1 MQHESWHQNF
11 VPGFDHELA
20 HCVKVYCVMQ
30 EILLI
35 QFFVN
40 KQLARFEVDKSLG
53 RKLILF
59 LAQAT
64 AAAEPHSG
72 IELAEPFSLL
82 VLLWVQALFSNHSSQ
97 NYMPH
102 HPIMIVATVKHN
114 Y

>member
-1 MQHESWHQNF
+1 M
-11 VPGFDHELA
+11 
-20 HCVKVYCVMQ
+20 KVHCVMQ
-30 EILLI
+30 EILQV

-53 RKLILF
+53 RKFILF

-97 NYMPH
+97 NYIPH
-102 HPIMIVATVKHN
+102 HLILIVAIVKHN
-114 Y
+114 